1 MTKPLWLPMAA
12 VSHYSEVTSEYGQ
25 PVLSTTAADGHT
37 QLGAD
42 AIQFGFSVFEGMRV
56 FVVGDQYLVFR
67 ARDHHERLARSC
79 AALALPCPDYDAFV
93 AAIGLVVD
101 GNHAAHAGRLYIRPI
116 VFATGGGIMPQQ
128 DRSYTFAVL
137 CTTFDPQLDGLK
149 VFVETENP
157 RTVPAFATVKTA
169 TNYTSSALVM
179 GQAKKLGYDTVL
191 WLDRG
196 GHLQECTTMNVFLRM
211 DGQVVTPNLGGI
223 LPGVTRRTLIELL
236 AARGCAVVEREI
248 HITEVVDAMKNGGL
262 SGMCTTSTA
271 LGINEVALLRLGDD
285 EYKAGSEPSDVVAAA
300 KEDYRVLT
308 EEFPTGLAKLQ
319 TVADRSHIGVTR
331 GRE

>member
-1 MTKPLWLPMAA
+1 MTKPLWLPRAA
-12 VSHYSEVTSEYGQ
+12 VSHFQEVTSAYGQ
-25 PVLSTTAADGHT
+25 PVVSTTAADGHT

-79 AALALPCPDYDAFV
+79 AALELPCPGYDVFV
-93 AAIGLVVD
+93 EAIGLVVD
-101 GNHAAHAGRLYIRPI
+101 SNHAPSTGRLYIRPI

-128 DRSYTFAVL
+128 DQSYTFAVL

-149 VFVETENP
+149 VFVEMENP
-157 RTVPAFATVKTA
+157 RTVPAFAAVKTA

-179 GQAKKLGYDTVL
+179 RRAKNLGYDTVL

-196 GHLQECTTMNVFLRM
+196 GYVQECTTMNVFLHLA
-211 DGQVVTPNLGGI
+211 GEIVTPSLGGI

-236 AARGCAVVEREI
+236 AAQGCDVVEKEI
-248 HITEVVDAMKNGGL
+248 HLTEVVNALRSGEL

-271 LGINEVALLRLGDD
+271 LGINDVALLRLGDD
-285 EYKAGSEPSDVVAAA
+285 EYKVGSELSNVVAAV

-308 EEFPTGLAKLQ
+308 EEFPTGLAKLE
-319 TVADRSHIGVTR
+319 TIADRSHIGVIQ
-331 GRE
+331 GRK